1 MRPILA
7 ALALMLF
14 VPVVMGAGQPPPQRY
29 IAHSDEERAEL
40 GRISDY
46 LNSIKELKGAF
57 MQIEPNGD
65 VAQGAIF
72 ISKPGKVR
80 FEYQTPNT
88 NLIVCDGSSI
98 YVLNRKLNTRDRYPL
113 AGTPLE
119 LILSGNVD
127 LRKNQ
132 SIMAVR
138 KEGDSLIVDARSSN
152 KRKKSN
158 IQFVFTGANTELRQ
172 WTVIDDQGLSTT
184 VALRD
189 MLPASNLPD
198 SLFVPPDAPKA
209 GK

>member
-14 VPVVMGAGQPPPQRY
+14 VPVIMGAGQPPPQRY
-29 IAHSDEERAEL
+29 IARSDEERAQL

-46 LNSIKELKGAF
+46 LNSIKELKGTF

-65 VAQGAIF
+65 VSQGAIY
-72 ISKPGKVR
+72 IKKPGRVR

-88 NLIVCDGSSI
+88 NLIVCDGS
-98 YVLNRKLNTRDRYPL
+98 YPL
-113 AGTPLE
+113 AGTPLD
-119 LILSGNVD
+119 LILSGDVD

-138 KEGDSLIVDARSSN
+138 KEGDSLIVDARSSD
-152 KRKKSN
+152 KRKKPN

-189 MLPASNLPD
+189 MLPANNLPD
-198 SLFVPPDAPKA
+198 SLFAPPDAPKA